1 MPETADLPGA
11 PGTPAASLAKGAVPA
26 QTAPAG
32 PAAAEAGPA
41 PGKPRSL
48 WSDAWYELRRRP
60 TFLVSAAV
68 IVLLLLIAA
77 FPGWFTSADP
87 RFGDLE
93 GHYLQD
99 PQLTH
104 FFSPEWLG
112 YNQQGQS
119 IYARMI
125 YGTRSSIVIGISVT
139 AIVLVFGGL
148 LGMIA
153 GFFGGWVDAVLSR
166 VTDIFMGIPFL
177 LGSMVV
183 LVSFDE
189 RSELTVTLALAF
201 LGWTVVARVMRGSV
215 ISVKQADYVA
225 AARSLG
231 AGTWRLMLRHVLPN
245 AIAPVIV
252 VAMVALGGYITA
264 EAVLSYLGLGLT
276 EPAISWGGDINRA
289 QDQIRVAE
297 HVLLFPSI
305 LLSITILSF
314 LMLGD
319 AVRDALDPKLR

>member
-1 MPETADLPGA
+1 MPEPAEATPLQKTA
-11 PGTPAASLAKGAVPA
+11 TPAANEAIPT
-26 QTAPAG
+26 TAAG
-32 PAAAEAGPA
+32 PATAAVVEAGPA

-48 WSDAWYELRRRP
+48 WSDAWQDLRRRP
-60 TFLVSAAV
+60 AFLISAA
-68 IVLLLLIAA
+68 IVLLLLVVAA

-87 RFGDLE
+87 RAGDLSN
-93 GHYLQD
+93 HFLQK

-119 IYARMI
+119 IYARMV
-125 YGTRSSIVIGISVT
+125 YGTRASVVIGLSVT
-139 AIVLVFGGL
+139 AIVLLFGGL
-148 LGMIA
+148 VGMLA
-153 GFFGGWVDAVLSR
+153 GYFGGWLDAVLSR
-166 VTDIFMGIPFL
+166 LTDIFMGIPFL
-177 LGSMVV
+177 LGSLVI
-183 LVSFDE
+183 LVSFEE
-189 RSELTVTLALAF
+189 RTELTVILALSF
-201 LGWTVVARVMRGSV
+201 LGWTTVARVMRGSV
-215 ISVKQADYVA
+215 ITVKQADYVM

-231 AGTWRLMLRHVLPN
+231 AGTWRILLRHILPN

-264 EAVLSYLGLGLT
+264 EAVLSFLGIGLS

-289 QDQIRVAE
+289 QEQIRRAT
-297 HVLLFPSI
+297 HILLYPSI
-305 LLSITILSF
+305 LLSVTILSF